1 MWRTP
6 KLIGNELKVDVSAGA
21 TTANKTARITVYLTN
36 SGNETLSCKMKI
48 AGEGITAKES
58 VVVLSPGVT
67 KTVTTTATGITV
79 ASTRNV
85 TITIGDEST
94 TRTVDVE
101 AYKKKKSTK
110 KSVRKKKKQLKGEFA

>member
-94 TRTVDVE
+94 TRTVDVK
-101 AYKKKKSTK
+101 AYKKEEKHQKVCKEKEETT
-110 KSVRKKKKQLKGEFA
+110 